1 MRTLSALL
9 AVGSLL
15 LTAAMF
21 PIIGA
26 VLFALF
32 LFFPAFLLGL
42 AGVLASLEDHTV
54 EQHEPAMDP
63 TGWRTGLRPVLSE
76 SRVSTG
82 RPASVDRQPAV
93 SRSTPRRAA

>member
-15 LTAAMF
+15 LTVAMF
-21 PIIGA
+21 PIIGG

-42 AGVLASLEDHTV
+42 VGVLATLEDHTV
-54 EQHEPAMDP
+54 EQHSPAMDA
-63 TGWRTGLRPVLSE
+63 TGWRTGSRPMSSE
-76 SRVSTG
+76 PRRASP
-82 RPASVDRQPAV
+82 RPASVGRQPAV

>member
-32 LFFPAFLLGL
+32 LFGL

-82 RPASVDRQPAV
+82 RPAGVDRQPAV

>member
-21 PIIGA
+21 PIVGA
-26 VLFALF
+26 VVFALF

-42 AGVLASLEDHTV
+42 VGVLATLEDQTV
-54 EQHEPAMDP
+54 EQHSPAMDA
-63 TGWRTGLRPVLSE
+63 TGWRTGSRPMRSE
-76 SRVSTG
+76 PRVAST
-82 RPASVDRQPAV
+82 RPATVGREPAMP
-93 SRSTPRRAA
+93 RSIPRRAA